1 MNKLHTIT
9 NHPVHIFD
17 DNGNPSPSAFIP
29 FCQFGKSKNV
39 SAMGMKTDLFSVPV
53 CNSFKAK
60 IFYNQ
65 LCYEVDV
72 KDIFKKNHFTSTEL
86 ELGLSFLVDT
96 NFNRQ
101 YSMERT
107 ADRTTLNETIGK
119 ETRRETV
126 NLNNQ

>member
-1 MNKLHTIT
+1 
-9 NHPVHIFD
+9 
-17 DNGNPSPSAFIP
+17 
-29 FCQFGKSKNV
+29 
-39 SAMGMKTDLFSVPV
+39 MGRHSILFKIPV

-86 ELGLSFLVDT
+86 EIGLSFLVDT

-101 YSMERT
+101 YSMERAT
-107 ADRTTLNETIGK
+107 NDRTTSNETIG
-119 ETRRETV
+119 EGNFQTFF
-126 NLNNQ
+126 

>member
-1 MNKLHTIT
+1 
-9 NHPVHIFD
+9 
-17 DNGNPSPSAFIP
+17 
-29 FCQFGKSKNV
+29 
-39 SAMGMKTDLFSVPV
+39 MGRHSILFKIPV

-126 NLNNQ
+126 KLNNQ

>member
-72 KDIFKKNHFTSTEL
+72 NNVLRDDPFTWKEL
-86 ELGLSFLVDT
+86 NLGLSLLVDT
-96 NFNRQ
+96 NFNRH
-101 YSMERT
+101 YSTPVKST
-107 ADRTTLNETIGK
+107 AIDE
-119 ETRRETV
+119 ETV
-126 NLNNQ
+126 GIGGWVGKML